1 MTNDTYTTDDSG
13 LDQLEIN
20 PGELRDATHLRRI
33 VAAKRAL
40 EEAQAELRA
49 AVAAARDARD
59 SWTAI
64 GAALDTSKQNAYQR
78 FGKEVSTMAKNP
90 GVETYHEDGQWKN
103 RVQGNERASSTHA
116 TKKEAQA
123 AGREMAI
130 NRKTEH
136 TIKNM
141 DGRIG
146 EKNSYGND
154 PRNVKG

>member
-1 MTNDTYTTDDSG
+1 MTRLRTHDDTG
-13 LDQLEIN
+13 LDQLDPAIHDA
-20 PGELRDATHLRRI
+20 RDARHFRRI
-33 VAAKRAL
+33 VAAKRAV
-40 EEAQAELRA
+40 EESQAELRA
-49 AVAAARDARD
+49 AVAAAREAGD

-64 GAALDTSKQNAYQR
+64 GAALETSKQNAYQR
-78 FGKEVSTMAKNP
+78 FGKGVNTMGKNP
-90 GVETYHEDGQWKN
+90 GVETYHEGDQWKN

-130 NRKTEH
+130 KRETEH

-146 EKNSYGND
+146 GKNSYGND
-154 PRNVKG
+154 PRKSKG